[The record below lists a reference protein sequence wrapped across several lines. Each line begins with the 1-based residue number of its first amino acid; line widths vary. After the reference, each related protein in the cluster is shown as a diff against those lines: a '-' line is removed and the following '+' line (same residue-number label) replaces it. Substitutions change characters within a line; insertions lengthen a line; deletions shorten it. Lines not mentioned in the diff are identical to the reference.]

1 MKASKTVTTIFAAAS
16 LVGAISLAYA
26 QASADMQPVE
36 PTQEQQ
42 LQPAADISPAP
53 ATDGSQAPLTQAQD
67 ANGTP
72 AGTLATPAETT
83 STMPAP
89 MPAPMPAQ
97 APMKSQ
103 TYDNNTPTT
112 GNMPVPDNSAPLIT
126 ERTPRAD
133 RN

>member
-1 MKASKTVTTIFAAAS
+1 MKASKTVTTIFAAAT

-26 QASADMQPVE
+26 QASYDVQPAE

-42 LQPAADISPAP
+42 LQPAP
-53 ATDGSQAPLTQAQD
+53 DGSQAPLTQAQD
-67 ANGTP
+67 ANGRP
-72 AGTLATPAETT
+72 AGTLAAPAETT

-89 MPAPMPAQ
+89 MPAQTPPQ
-97 APMKSQ
+97 AQ

-112 GNMPVPDNSAPLIT
+112 GHMPVPDNSAPLIT